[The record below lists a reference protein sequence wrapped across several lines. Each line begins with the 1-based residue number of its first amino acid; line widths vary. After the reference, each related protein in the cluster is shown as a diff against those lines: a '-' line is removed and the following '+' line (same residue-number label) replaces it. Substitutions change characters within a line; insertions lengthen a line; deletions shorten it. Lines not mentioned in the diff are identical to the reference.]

1 MNLELQPNFNFSFN
15 VNFQLQFLLNFSF
28 NFKYTCIDQ
37 HVSARAGR
45 AIAQLL
51 HVCSLAWRAT
61 RTYTKVMYTYIYV
74 DTNHIYIH
82 LLTHIFSMHKTKP
95 SPWAPEWGDD
105 SCRSRALHG
114 VGCPR
119 ARRAGCRGMGQASDR
134 WMASLASPHYGGYTT
149 RTVRSGAPPTE

>member
-1 MNLELQPNFNFSFN
+1 MTLVGRAVSSERGENHNSLSRWLFRNRIFLGLYNFSISSSSIRLQFIVNSHLFQPNFNFSFN

-61 RTYTKVMYTYIYV
+61 LTYTKVMYTYIYV

-95 SPWAPEWGDD
+95 SP
-105 SCRSRALHG
+105 
-114 VGCPR
+114 
-119 ARRAGCRGMGQASDR
+119 
-134 WMASLASPHYGGYTT
+134 
-149 RTVRSGAPPTE
+149 

>member
-1 MNLELQPNFNFSFN
+1 MTLVGRAVSSERGENRNNLIRCLFRNRIFLGLYNFSISSSSIRLQFIVNSHLFQPNFNFSFN
-15 VNFQLQFLLNFSF
+15 VNFQLQFLFNFSF

-45 AIAQLL
+45 AIAQFL

-61 RTYTKVMYTYIYV
+61 LTYTKVMYTYIYV

-95 SPWAPEWGDD
+95 SP
-105 SCRSRALHG
+105 
-114 VGCPR
+114 
-119 ARRAGCRGMGQASDR
+119 
-134 WMASLASPHYGGYTT
+134 
-149 RTVRSGAPPTE
+149 